1 MGISQRKMQV
11 EGDIYGYLIGIS
23 YRDIM
28 RYKGTYPHGP
38 HVSKVQIPRTS
49 WSFWCVKPCLKKKP
63 GGSNKTRSS
72 NTIQL
77 AQKQLATLASGCSD
91 RRGKW
96 WWFAGFK
103 VRFLGHQQVTNGSP
117 KAMVLKPES
126 QWSLSQIR
134 KNPLIWPNADWQY
147 GSSGSIQSLRMA
159 HL

>member
-1 MGISQRKMQV
+1 MGISQRKMLV

-23 YRDIM
+23 WDIRGLTLM
-28 RYKGTYPHGP
+28 ALMCQRCKFPELHGAFD
-38 HVSKVQIPRTS
+38 VSS
-49 WSFWCVKPCLKKKP
+49 HAWKKKP

-103 VRFLGHQQVTNGSP
+103 VRFLGHQRVTNGSP